1 MGTSVTPRYFLPW
14 WSSDYVWKEWKVA
27 DDMAKNPAWHKAYL
41 WQFMP
46 DLLDGILV
54 SRMAVSP
61 KRIST
66 LRQTLNFNG
75 IIIGDSGAH
84 SYRKEDEPPFS
95 CEDIL
100 EFYAKGEFNY
110 GMTLDMVASPWVRAG
125 GLTDS
130 ELERRLKVTLIN
142 AERCLELQDKH
153 KYPFELLGVV
163 QGWDVQS
170 YRRCARELLQ
180 MGFTYLAIAGQ
191 RKISMLKDSILAIK
205 QEIQEIN
212 RSVKIHVLGT
222 GSPQILDFYVAQ
234 GITSFDSATW
244 FRQAWMS
251 GQHNYFMVNNIQH
264 TSYRATRIGLGDFE
278 ASKLEWNTEVIC
290 PCPICQA
297 VGQQILMLRGHERNT
312 RRGFHNVY
320 QYIQLLNNHR
330 MKSKKF

>member
-1 MGTSVTPRYFLPW
+1 
-14 WSSDYVWKEWKVA
+14 
-27 DDMAKNPAWHKAYL
+27 
-41 WQFMP
+41 
-46 DLLDGILV
+46 
-54 SRMAVSP
+54 
-61 KRIST
+61 
-66 LRQTLNFNG
+66 
-75 IIIGDSGAH
+75 
-84 SYRKEDEPPFS
+84 
-95 CEDIL
+95 
-100 EFYAKGEFNY
+100 
-110 GMTLDMVASPWVRAG
+110 MTLDMVASPWVRAG